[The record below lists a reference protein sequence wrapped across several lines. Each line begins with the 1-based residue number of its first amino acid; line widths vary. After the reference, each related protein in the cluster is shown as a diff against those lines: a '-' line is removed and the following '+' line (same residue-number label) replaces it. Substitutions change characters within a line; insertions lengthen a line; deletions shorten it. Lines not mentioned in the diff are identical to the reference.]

1 MVVEL
6 PYFSRTKSVLRVDVP
21 VPVLKLS
28 INVSALYLCLLL
40 VYLTLLWWGWV
51 LTEYSGPR
59 ILFYPILRKNLK
71 KLEKTAKILFSLDFG
86 LARAWNVIDHQGIG
100 LMTKGQLIR
109 GGSLINSVFVKS
121 GSF

>member
-6 PYFSRTKSVLRVDVP
+6 PYFFRTESVLRADVP

-51 LTEYSGPR
+51 LTEYSGPT

-86 LARAWNVIDHQGIG
+86 LARAWNVIDLPHYRHS
-100 LMTKGQLIR
+100 KVRYAHR
-109 GGSLINSVFVKS
+109 GRVND
-121 GSF
+121 